1 MFNFHPHIMGFDDS
15 RQSSTPPPIRRIAPA
30 KRLFDVAGALLLLVP
45 LAGFALLLCCLNPF
59 LNQGPL
65 WFVQRRMGY
74 RCRPFMA
81 VKFRSMTGE
90 TGAQRGAFD
99 RLDADRITG
108 LGQFLRKTR
117 IDELPQII
125 NVLRGE
131 MSLIGP
137 RPDSYDHARVYLETV
152 PGYRQR
158 HQIVPGISGYA
169 QTEVGYV
176 DGLDGLR
183 QKVAADLYYAAHATL
198 RFDLWITWR
207 TLVVVLLRHGA

>member
-1 MFNFHPHIMGFDDS
+1 MFDFHPDIRGFDDP
-15 RQSSTPPPIRRIAPA
+15 RQSTATRRTRRIASS
-30 KRLFDVAGALLLLVP
+30 KRLIDIAGALLLLAP
-45 LAGFALLLCCLNPF
+45 LAGFVLILCCLNPF

-65 WFVQRRMGY
+65 WFVQKRMGY

-81 VKFRSMTGE
+81 VKFRSMTVAAG
-90 TGAQRGAFD
+90 GDRGAFD
-99 RLDADRITG
+99 RLETDRITA

-137 RPDSYDHARVYLETV
+137 RPDSYEHARVYLETV

-176 DGLDGLR
+176 DGLDGLHR
-183 QKVAADLYYAAHATL
+183 KVRADLYYATHATL

-207 TLVVVLLRHGA
+207 TLLVVFLRRGA

>member
-1 MFNFHPHIMGFDDS
+1 MFDFHSDIRGFDDP
-15 RQSSTPPPIRRIAPA
+15 RQSTATQRTLRIASS
-30 KRLFDVAGALLLLVP
+30 KRLFDIAGALLLLAP
-45 LAGFALLLCCLNPF
+45 LTGFVLTLCCLNPF

-65 WFVQRRMGY
+65 WFVQKRMGY

-81 VKFRSMTGE
+81 VKFRSMTAAAG
-90 TGAQRGAFD
+90 GDRGAFD
-99 RLDADRITG
+99 RLETDRITA

-137 RPDSYDHARVYLETV
+137 RPDSYDHAQVYLETV

-158 HQIVPGISGYA
+158 HQILPGISGYA
-169 QTEVGYV
+169 QTEIGYV

-183 QKVAADLYYAAHATL
+183 RKVRADLYYAAHATL

-207 TLVVVLLRHGA
+207 TLLVVFLRRGA